1 MASSYPIK
9 NKNGV
14 VYAYRVRVYRGRDV
28 DGKQL
33 KPYSTVWKIPDGM
46 KNSRTIKKEL
56 DRFSVLFEQQCKE
69 GMVSTDRKT
78 FAAYS
83 EYYLALK
90 ERDQK
95 QKTVDSY
102 RDLLVRINEEIGFL
116 KLSDVNC
123 EHLNRFYIKLA
134 QKGQN
139 KKTGEGLSPKTIV
152 EHHRLIHSI
161 FAQAMKEGLVKF
173 NPAETAS
180 PPSVKKKE
188 ASFFEAEDVE
198 RIMKCLEQ
206 EPLKWRCITLL
217 MIATGARRGEIM
229 GLKWSAIDFK
239 KDEIKICANLLY
251 SKQRGIYEDTPKTGE
266 IRYVCVDHSVMK
278 LLAQYRKEQTIMR
291 LRMGERWVNT
301 GYCFTREN
309 GEPIHPDSITSW
321 LNKFSKKYG
330 LPHINPHKF
339 RHTQASILINEGVD
353 VVTVAKRLGHKQV
366 TTTEN
371 IYAHALAKADAEAD
385 AQSQIGSED
394 RTMNSF
400 APEVKG
406 QAKAFASLL
415 ARSVREFFQDEQHRK
430 EFEEWYLKKYDKSY
444 VWEPVR
450 WKR

>member
-1 MASSYPIK
+1 MASSSPIK
-9 NKNGV
+9 NKSGV
-14 VYAYRVRVYRGRDV
+14 VYAYQIKVYRGRDA

-56 DRFSVLFEQQCKE
+56 DRFAVLFEQQCKE
-69 GMVSTDRKT
+69 GLVSTDKKT
-78 FAAYS
+78 FSTYA
-83 EYYLALK
+83 EYFMTLK

-95 QKTVDSY
+95 HKTVASY
-102 RDLLVRINEEIGFL
+102 RELLVRINEEIGFL

-123 EHLNRFYIKLA
+123 EHLNRFYLKLA

-139 KKTGEGLSPKTIV
+139 KRTGEGLSTKTIV

-180 PPSVKKKE
+180 PPSVKTKE
-188 ASFFEAEDVE
+188 ATFFEIEDVE
-198 RIMKCLEQ
+198 QIMKCLEH

-239 KDEIKICANLLY
+239 KDEIKICTNLLY
-251 SKQRGIYEDTPKTGE
+251 SKQRGIYADTPKTGE
-266 IRYVCVDHSVMK
+266 VRYVCIDHSVIQ
-278 LLAQYRKEQTIMR
+278 LLAQYRKEQSIMR
-291 LRMGERWVNT
+291 LQMGERWVNT
-301 GYCFTREN
+301 GYCFTRED
-309 GEPIHPDSITSW
+309 GEPMHPDSITSW
-321 LNKFSKKYG
+321 LSKFSKKYG

-353 VVTVAKRLGHKQV
+353 IVTVAKRLGHKQV

-371 IYAHALAKADAEAD
+371 IYAHALAKADAEAN
-385 AQSQIGSED
+385 AVVASVL
-394 RTMNSF
+394 F
-400 APEVKG
+400 KK
-406 QAKAFASLL
+406 KA
-415 ARSVREFFQDEQHRK
+415 
-430 EFEEWYLKKYDKSY
+430 
-444 VWEPVR
+444 
-450 WKR
+450 

>member
-239 KDEIKICANLLY
+239 KMRSRFAQTCCIRSSAAFTKTPRKPVRFAMYVSITLLC
-251 SKQRGIYEDTPKTGE
+251 SCWRSTARNRLSCVYE
-266 IRYVCVDHSVMK
+266 
-278 LLAQYRKEQTIMR
+278 
-291 LRMGERWVNT
+291 WVND
-301 GYCFTREN
+301 G
-309 GEPIHPDSITSW
+309 SIPVTALLVKMESQCTQTV
-321 LNKFSKKYG
+321 
-330 LPHINPHKF
+330 LPV
-339 RHTQASILINEGVD
+339 G
-353 VVTVAKRLGHKQV
+353 
-366 TTTEN
+366 
-371 IYAHALAKADAEAD
+371 
-385 AQSQIGSED
+385 
-394 RTMNSF
+394 
-400 APEVKG
+400 
-406 QAKAFASLL
+406 
-415 ARSVREFFQDEQHRK
+415 
-430 EFEEWYLKKYDKSY
+430 
-444 VWEPVR
+444 
-450 WKR
+450 

>member
-266 IRYVCVDHSVMK
+266 IRYVCVDHSVMQ

-291 LRMGERWVNT
+291 LRMGERWVNICSHA
-301 GYCFTREN
+301 YREHLPN
-309 GEPIHPDSITSW
+309 SIILFRVKCLSRGI
-321 LNKFSKKYG
+321 SK
-330 LPHINPHKF
+330 L
-339 RHTQASILINEGVD
+339 
-353 VVTVAKRLGHKQV
+353 
-366 TTTEN
+366 
-371 IYAHALAKADAEAD
+371 
-385 AQSQIGSED
+385 
-394 RTMNSF
+394 M
-400 APEVKG
+400 
-406 QAKAFASLL
+406 
-415 ARSVREFFQDEQHRK
+415 
-430 EFEEWYLKKYDKSY
+430 
-444 VWEPVR
+444 
-450 WKR
+450 

>member
-1 MASSYPIK
+1 
-9 NKNGV
+9 
-14 VYAYRVRVYRGRDV
+14 
-28 DGKQL
+28 
-33 KPYSTVWKIPDGM
+33 
-46 KNSRTIKKEL
+46 
-56 DRFSVLFEQQCKE
+56 
-69 GMVSTDRKT
+69 
-78 FAAYS
+78 
-83 EYYLALK
+83 
-90 ERDQK
+90 
-95 QKTVDSY
+95 
-102 RDLLVRINEEIGFL
+102 
-116 KLSDVNC
+116 
-123 EHLNRFYIKLA
+123 
-134 QKGQN
+134 
-139 KKTGEGLSPKTIV
+139 
-152 EHHRLIHSI
+152 
-161 FAQAMKEGLVKF
+161 MKEGLVKF

-266 IRYVCVDHSVMK
+266 IRYVCVDHSVMQ

-309 GEPIHPDSITSW
+309 GEPMHPDSITSW

-366 TTTEN
+366 TTTE
-371 IYAHALAKADAEAD
+371 ISMLMRWPKLTPK
-385 AQSQIGSED
+385 Q
-394 RTMNSF
+394 ML
-400 APEVKG
+400 
-406 QAKAFASLL
+406 SLRL
-415 ARSVREFFQDEQHRK
+415 YCSKRK
-430 EFEEWYLKKYDKSY
+430 
-444 VWEPVR
+444 R
-450 WKR
+450 R